1 MTELISLL
9 SVLHPMLDKTT
20 AKQFSIIIKAMFT
33 MTGRMT
39 MLGLS
44 RWTSKGG
51 SYRTIQRFF
60 KKDLPWMQLLWIIMK
75 TFLLEEKEPIILVGD
90 ATVVTKSGK
99 DTHGLGWF
107 FSSTHNRAL
116 HCLSFQV
123 ISIIS
128 TKTRKSFPIAI
139 ERIKYRPKNK
149 VQKSQ
154 NPIEKRGRGRP
165 KGSKN
170 KNRREVNFS
179 EGLLQVQMM
188 LKEVL
193 MLIGSHFRPIYF
205 VYDGVFGNNNAVQM
219 TRQSG
224 LHLISKLKHN

>member
-33 MTGRMT
+33 MTGRIT

-99 DTHGLGWF
+99 DTVTIF
-107 FSSTHNRAL
+107 NNR
-116 HCLSFQV
+116 HV
-123 ISIIS
+123 I
-128 TKTRKSFPIAI
+128 P
-139 ERIKYRPKNK
+139 
-149 VQKSQ
+149 
-154 NPIEKRGRGRP
+154 
-165 KGSKN
+165 
-170 KNRREVNFS
+170 
-179 EGLLQVQMM
+179 
-188 LKEVL
+188 
-193 MLIGSHFRPIYF
+193 
-205 VYDGVFGNNNAVQM
+205 
-219 TRQSG
+219 
-224 LHLISKLKHN
+224 